1 MKIRHKNFSANIL
14 LVGILFSL
22 AAGVVVNG
30 SEESVVLTGDD
41 FSHWRDNTGQWQIV
55 GDVFIKPDNNKLL
68 VGKPGTGVILNGPTG
83 RTSHL
88 LSKAQFGDVEAHIE
102 FMVSKDSNSGVYF
115 MGRYEIQVFD
125 SWQKKAEYPGI
136 ECGGIYERWDENREE
151 KGYEGHSPWV
161 NVSRPPGQWQ
171 MFDVIFRAPR
181 FNRRGQK
188 ISNARFEKVVH
199 NGIDVHFDVE
209 LSGPTRASVFNDEK
223 PTGPLMLQGD
233 HGPVAYRNIRIEP
246 AGPNPFF
253 AFDNGIKDDKHK
265 TAKEQIE
272 MVKELG
278 YDGIAGRADET
289 LGGLLE
295 ELDKNGLIMSAVYL
309 GANIDADQQAYGP
322 ELKEAIELLKGRNTI
337 LWLYLQSKRLKPS
350 AVEGDSR
357 AVKIVQEIADMA
369 AENGLRVALYP
380 HTNFWLEKVEDA
392 IRVAKQVNRKN
403 VGVTFNLCHWLRTE
417 DESNMRSLIRSA
429 MPNLFIVSI
438 NGADSG
444 GEDWKTLIQTLDRG
458 SFNTR
463 RFLRT
468 LRRAGYTGPI
478 ALQCYGI
485 GGDAYDNLSRSIEAW
500 HELNKPRR

>member
-1 MKIRHKNFSANIL
+1 MSFQTKMNLRNFIIL
-14 LVGILFSL
+14 ILFL
-22 AAGVVVNG
+22 VAGVAANG
-30 SEESVVLTGDD
+30 GGKGVTLTGDD
-41 FSHWRDNTGQWQIV
+41 FSQWQDNTGQWQIV
-55 GDVFIKPDNNKLL
+55 GDVFMKPDNNKLL
-68 VGKPGTGVILNGPTG
+68 SSKPGTGVILNGPTG
-83 RTSHL
+83 RTSNL
-88 LSKAQFGDVEAHIE
+88 LSKAEFGDVKAHIE
-102 FMVSKDSNSGVYF
+102 FMVPKGSNSGVYF
-115 MGRYEIQVFD
+115 NGRYEIQVLD
-125 SWQKKAEYPGI
+125 SWGVKNLKHGD
-136 ECGGIYERWDENREE
+136 CGGIYQRWDDKRKE
-151 KGYEGHSPWV
+151 KGYEG
-161 NVSRPPGQWQ
+161 RPPRVNASREAGQWQ
-171 MFDVIFRAPR
+171 TFEVIFRAPR

-199 NGIDVHFDVE
+199 NGTIVHADVE
-209 LSGPTRASVFNDEK
+209 VTGPTRASAYNDEK

-253 AFDNGIKDDKHK
+253 VFDNGIKDDKHK

-278 YDGIAGRADET
+278 YEGIAGRADET
-289 LGGLLE
+289 LGGFLE
-295 ELDKNGLIMSAVYL
+295 ELDKNSLSMVAVYL

-337 LWLYLQSKRLKPS
+337 LWLYMQSKKLKPS
-350 AVEGDSR
+350 TVEGDPR
-357 AVKIVQEIADMA
+357 AVEIVQEIADMA

-380 HTNFWLEKVEDA
+380 HASFWLEKVEDG
-392 IRVAKQVNRKN
+392 IRVAKKVDRKN

-417 DESNMRSLIRSA
+417 DENNMRSLINSA

-458 SFNTR
+458 NFNMR

-468 LRRAGYTGPI
+468 LNRAGYNGPI
-478 ALQCYGI
+478 GLQCYGI
-485 GGDAYDNLSRSIEAW
+485 GGDAYDNLKRSMDAW
-500 HELNKPRR
+500 IELNNPRR